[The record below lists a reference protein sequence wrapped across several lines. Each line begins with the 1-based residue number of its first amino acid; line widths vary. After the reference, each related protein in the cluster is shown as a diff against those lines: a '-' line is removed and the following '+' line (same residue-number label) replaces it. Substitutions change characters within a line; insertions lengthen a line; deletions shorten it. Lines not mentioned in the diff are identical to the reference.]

1 MSVPA
6 TTFEEVIVKK
16 LYALTAIAVGVLQ
29 TQQVLAYVQ
38 PVAVTG
44 SVPIETQV
52 MPAMGRLQ
60 ATLAEILT
68 TETQIGTAIV
78 QASDKQVA
86 VISEAARAQRE
97 ADIFGRQTERLER
110 AREQYSVADSI
121 CSESAS
127 GVAATVG
134 KVSRAQTAVLA
145 SGAGVGSA
153 VVQKT
158 IASEP
163 VASRQGGYRSAAMHA
178 QYCTQSESAQYGGTD
193 LCPQVSSLP
202 GGDIEMRSLI
212 DGAGAVG
219 KAPDLTFNQDQVD
232 AGMAYMKNSARHD
245 GGRAPGKGDIQSAT
259 GREYQGLM
267 TQYKAIQ
274 SAATQPQ
281 LDIIA
286 ASQANPA
293 TQEALQEALQNPSA
307 AEYFASTGSQQ
318 AQRTGVMSER
328 EFEAFEVGRR
338 YANTAYETDL
348 QALSGDNL
356 MRELVR
362 VQSLGNWL
370 QLGLKNDQRQANIIA
385 GQQLALAADAKYVP
399 QLQELGAKMSSGVTA
414 HEN

>member
-1 MSVPA
+1 M
-6 TTFEEVIVKK
+6 KK

-52 MPAMGRLQ
+52 MPAMGGLQ

-259 GREYQGLM
+259 GREYQGLI

>member
-1 MSVPA
+1 M
-6 TTFEEVIVKK
+6 KR
-16 LYALTAIAVGVLQ
+16 LHALTAIAVGVLQ

-52 MPAMGRLQ
+52 MPAMGGLQ